1 MGRQSRAKRE
11 RREHGSGMVAAA
23 AKGCSLAGLLAM
35 VEAAAVSPT
44 ANHRVPSLTLIFDA
58 VLKRVRPGPALVEAA
73 MLPALVDAAH
83 KEQPAISSLED
94 MIPPDPRE
102 APVVRWGNEIHRLLP
117 STLEHPVTIFEFLNL
132 LAGTIDSVLVRDRG
146 YGLSDV
152 VELVLR
158 RVDRVAS
165 ALCPVWPAGERP
177 DLDDPATITD
187 AELQAAAG
195 LGTFNDLLDSC
206 SDPVRAR
213 AALEAHSRAA
223 KRLRCDLASPI
234 SSFGDVVAVKQGAG
248 GFLPL
253 PAALLME
260 ALPAAASSLADQ
272 AVRLDAEVANSWKQ
286 QAGQK
291 LGHLLAGS
299 GHPLEPLT
307 TPAGWRIYFA
317 AYEPTQVL
325 LVDLVT
331 TINKTHLGDAL
342 GHSSEELAAAA
353 STFPEGA
360 TVAALQV
367 IATPSFGYAIEL
379 EPGGALV
386 MELQDVVRIV
396 RDIAPEPA
404 DLWRYVV
411 DRQQGDIHLLAPNE
425 LDKWETWKSHDK
437 AFPGGPSTTGLFC
450 VMDSS
455 DVEWTAESD
464 KSDLERA
471 LLSLQLRPTRD
482 WPLVKVSGDEADIA
496 DIASQ
501 QRHDIY
507 LWDVPVAVSV
517 QRHGF
522 SRADADT
529 IFDLVSGLGFVLK
542 QVREPLQSALRGA
555 GATALRVEFRA
566 AALPDADP
574 IRAESLEPPVLVI
587 QCGSSLRDE
596 LIRDSAAVQSRLGQ
610 ILGEA
615 LVAGPDRLAFLDAWE
630 AAPPAVRFDAYTV
643 LPTRQTLPPPAQP
656 EAWNANKWMTRL
668 QQHLQATR
676 VEPGEYAG
684 ATAKRLDSETIHP
697 WLLARL
703 REQFQRYDRAHLLGF
718 ALSQLERLSSE
729 RWHTDRQVS
738 ALKGFPAYSTTK
750 AQQLRE
756 QKQRHL
762 VLARVVSFIVEEL
775 LACPSSGQD
784 QIDNAGWVDLT
795 SLAELC
801 VESGTRSEMAHKGL
815 QSYTITITDTHELR
829 CEVRD
834 GVRVDLQA
842 FGAAAAAASEPPPLP
857 MSEPGEDEPDTAQP
871 APASS
876 EGILGVLPALR
887 PVDDKFR
894 QEHGF
899 GIDTVVDLLV
909 VAQQWPLP
917 ESREHTTATVAQIA
931 QAAEEAVKHLVSAA
945 EYEAAIQWLA
955 LDAEQVATELTADAD
970 AGPVEHWELENRAE
984 RIVVRPFVRWGDE
997 VFILPWT
1004 AGAGLRILWNYLSEM
1019 RLPWPASM
1027 AGPETT
1033 KALQEVR
1040 QARNTQLE
1048 RDCKAALTQ
1057 PHVRVRGNIKQHKAR
1072 SVGIDHLSGEIDT
1085 LAVDERSDRM
1095 WVVEVKDPHFP
1106 YSTRLMDRQVQDFH
1120 KPGGY
1125 VDKLRSKVEDVARC
1139 GSAIAAKLAIEPADR
1154 EWQTRGVIV
1163 TRRVTPAAFAG
1174 CEDVLFRTI
1183 DDVGDIVN
1191 GGDVSRL
1198 RLSRLAQS

>member
-1 MGRQSRAKRE
+1 MGRKSRTKRE
-11 RREHGSGMVAAA
+11 RREHGSGIVGAA
-23 AKGCSLAGLLAM
+23 AKGRSQAGLLAL
-35 VEAAAVSPT
+35 VEAAAVSPMS
-44 ANHRVPSLTLIFDA
+44 NHRVPSLALIFDA
-58 VLKRVRPGPALVEAA
+58 VLKRVRPGSALVDPA
-73 MLPALVDAAH
+73 MLPVLLDAAH
-83 KEQPAISSLED
+83 QEQPAIANIED
-94 MIPPDPRE
+94 MTPPDARE
-102 APVVRWGNEIHRLLP
+102 AAVVRWGDEIYRLLP
-117 STLEHPVTIFEFLNL
+117 SSLDHPVAIIEFLDL
-132 LAGTIDSVLVRDRG
+132 LAGTIDSVLVPARG
-146 YGLSDV
+146 YGLFDV

-158 RVDRVAS
+158 RVDRVAATLS
-165 ALCPVWPAGERP
+165 PVWPAGERP

-195 LGTFNDLLDSC
+195 LGTFDGLLNSC
-206 SDPVRAR
+206 SDPARAR

-234 SSFGDVVAVKQGAG
+234 SSFGDVVAVKRGAG
-248 GFLPL
+248 AFLPL

-260 ALPAAASSLADQ
+260 ALLAAASSLADQ

-307 TPAGWRIYFA
+307 TPAGARIYFVK
-317 AYEPTQVL
+317 YEPTQVL

-331 TINKTHLGDAL
+331 TINNTHLGDAL
-342 GHSSEELAAAA
+342 GHSNEQLAAAA
-353 STFPEGA
+353 STFPEDA

-367 IATPSFGYAIEL
+367 IATTSFGYAIAL
-379 EPGGALV
+379 EPDGALV

-396 RDIAPEPA
+396 RGIAPEPA
-404 DLWRYVV
+404 DLWRYVI
-411 DRQQGDIHLLAPNE
+411 DRQQGDIHLSAPNE

-437 AFPGGPSTTGLFC
+437 AFPGGPSITDLFC

-471 LLSLQLRPTRD
+471 LLSLLLPPTRD
-482 WPLVKVSGDEADIA
+482 WPLVKVSGDEAEIG

-522 SRADADT
+522 SRPDADT

-542 QVREPLQSALRGA
+542 QVREPLQSALRA
-555 GATALRVEFRA
+555 AAATALRVEFRA
-566 AALPDADP
+566 AAGPDADP
-574 IRAESLEPPVLVI
+574 IRAEGFEPPVLVI

-610 ILGEA
+610 ILGDT
-615 LVAGPDRLAFLDAWE
+615 LVAGPDRSAFLDAWE
-630 AAPPAVRFDAYTV
+630 AAPPAVRFDVYTV
-643 LPTRQTLPPPAQP
+643 LPTRQTLPRPAQP
-656 EAWNANKWMTRL
+656 EAWNANKWMKRL
-668 QQHLQATR
+668 LRHLQATR

-684 ATAKRLDSETIHP
+684 EAAKRLDSETIHP

-703 REQFQRYDRAHLLGF
+703 RERFQRYDRAHLLEF

-738 ALKGFPAYSTTK
+738 ALKGFPSYSTTK
-750 AQQLRE
+750 AQQFRE
-756 QKQRHL
+756 EKQRHI
-762 VLARVVSFIVEEL
+762 VLARVVSLVIEEL
-775 LACPSSGQD
+775 LGYQSSGQD
-784 QIDNAGWVDLT
+784 QIDNAGWVDLI
-795 SLAELC
+795 SLTELC
-801 VESGTRSEMAHKGL
+801 VESGTRSEIAHRGL

-829 CEVRD
+829 YEAQD
-834 GVRVDLQA
+834 SMRVDLQA
-842 FGAAAAAASEPPPLP
+842 FGAAAAAVSEPPPLP
-857 MSEPGEDEPDTAQP
+857 MSEPGEGDPDTTQS

-899 GIDTVVDLLV
+899 GINAVVDLLV
-909 VAQQWPLP
+909 IAQQWPLS
-917 ESREHTTATVAQIA
+917 ESREHTTATISQIA
-931 QAAEEAVKHLVSAA
+931 QAAEEAVEHLVSTT
-945 EYEAAIQWLA
+945 EYEAAIRWLA
-955 LDAEQVATELTADAD
+955 LDSEQIATELEADAD
-970 AGPVEHWELENRAE
+970 AGPVEHWELESRAE

-1004 AGAGLRILWNYLSEM
+1004 AGGGLRILWNYLSES
-1019 RLPWPASM
+1019 RLPWPMSM
-1027 AGPETT
+1027 VGPETT
-1033 KALQEVR
+1033 KALQKVR

-1048 RDCKAALTQ
+1048 RDCRAALAQ
-1057 PHVRVRGNIKQHKAR
+1057 PHVRVRGNIKHHKAK
-1072 SVGIDHLSGEIDT
+1072 SVGIDHLSGEIDA

-1125 VDKLRSKVEDVARC
+1125 IDKLRSKVEDVARC
-1139 GSAIAAKLAIEPADR
+1139 ASAVAAKLAIEPADR

-1191 GGDVSRL
+1191 GDNESSL
-1198 RLSRLAQS
+1198 CLS

>member
-1 MGRQSRAKRE
+1 MGRKSRTKRE
-11 RREHGSGMVAAA
+11 RREHGSGMVGAA
-23 AKGCSLAGLLAM
+23 AKGRSLAGLVAL

-44 ANHRVPSLTLIFDA
+44 ANHRVPSLALIFDA
-58 VLKRVRPGPALVEAA
+58 ALKRVRPGSALVDAA

-94 MIPPDPRE
+94 MIPPDARE
-102 APVVRWGNEIHRLLP
+102 AAVVRWGDEIFRLLP
-117 STLEHPVTIFEFLNL
+117 SSLEHPVAVFEFLDV
-132 LAGTIDSVLVRDRG
+132 LAGAIDSVLVPARG
-146 YGLSDV
+146 YGLFDV

-158 RVDRVAS
+158 RIDDVAS
-165 ALCPVWPAGERP
+165 VLSPAWPAGERP
-177 DLDDPATITD
+177 NLDGPATITD

-195 LGTFNDLLDSC
+195 LGTFNDLLGSC

-213 AALEAHSRAA
+213 AALEAHSRVA
-223 KRLRCDLASPI
+223 KRLRFDLSSPV

-248 GFLPL
+248 AFLPL

-260 ALPAAASSLADQ
+260 ALPAVASSLADQ
-272 AVRLDAEVANSWKQ
+272 TARLDADVANSWRQ
-286 QAGQK
+286 QAGEK
-291 LGHLLAGS
+291 LGRLLVGS
-299 GHPLEPLT
+299 GHPLERLT
-307 TPAGWRIYFA
+307 TPTGRHLHFA
-317 AYEPTQVL
+317 AYEPNQVL

-331 TINKTHLGDAL
+331 TINSTQLGDAL
-342 GHSSEELAAAA
+342 EHSSEALAAAA
-353 STFPEGA
+353 ATFPEDA
-360 TVAALQV
+360 TVGALQV
-367 IATPSFGYAIEL
+367 IATPSFGYAIAM
-379 EPGGALV
+379 EPCGAVV
-386 MELQDVVRIV
+386 MALQDVLRIV
-396 RDIAPEPA
+396 GDVADEPA

-411 DRQQGDIHLLAPNE
+411 DQQPGDIHLWAPNE
-425 LDKWETWKSHDK
+425 LDKWETWKANDK
-437 AFPGGPSTTGLFC
+437 AFPGGPSISSLFC

-455 DVEWTAESD
+455 DVEWTAESG

-471 LLSLQLRPTRD
+471 LLALQLAPTRD
-482 WPLVKVSGDEADIA
+482 WPLVKISGDEAEIA
-496 DIASQ
+496 DFASQ
-501 QRHDIY
+501 QHHDIY
-507 LWDVPVAVSV
+507 LWDVPVAVSM
-517 QRHGF
+517 QPHGF
-522 SRADADT
+522 SRAEADT
-529 IFDLVSGLGFVLK
+529 IINLVSGLGFVLK
-542 QVREPLQSALRGA
+542 HVREPLQSALLAA

-566 AALPDADP
+566 AARPDADP
-574 IRAESLEPPVLVI
+574 IRAENFDPPVLVI

-596 LIRDSAAVQSRLGQ
+596 LMRDRAAVQSRLGQ

-615 LVAGPDRLAFLDAWE
+615 LVAGPDRSAFLDAWE
-630 AAPPAVRFDAYTV
+630 GAPPAVRFDAYTV
-643 LPTRQTLPPPAQP
+643 LQTRQVLPPAAQT
-656 EAWNANKWMTRL
+656 EAWNANQWTTRL
-668 QQHLQATR
+668 QQHLQATH
-676 VEPGEYAG
+676 VEPGGYAG
-684 ATAKRLDSETIHP
+684 EAAKRLDSETIHP

-703 REQFQRYDRAHLLGF
+703 REKFGRHDRAHLLEF

-738 ALKGFPAYSTTK
+738 ALTGFPAYSSTK

-756 QKQRHL
+756 QKQRL
-762 VLARVVSFIVEEL
+762 FVLARVVSFVVEEL
-775 LACPSSGQD
+775 LAYPSSGQD
-784 QIDNAGWVDLT
+784 QIDNSGWVDLI

-801 VESGTRSEMAHKGL
+801 VESGTRSETAHKGL
-815 QSYTITITDTHELR
+815 QSYTITIADTYELR
-829 CEVRD
+829 SEVHD
-834 GVRVDLQA
+834 DVRVDLQA
-842 FGAAAAAASEPPPLP
+842 FAAAAAAASEPPPLP
-857 MSEPGEDEPDTAQP
+857 MSEPSEGESDTAQP

-899 GIDTVVDLLV
+899 GINTVVDLLV

-917 ESREHTTATVAQIA
+917 EAREHTTATATEIT
-931 QAAEEAVKHLVSAA
+931 QAATEAVEHLVSAA

-955 LDAEQVATELTADAD
+955 LATEWDDPELEADAD
-970 AGPVEHWELENRAE
+970 AGPVEHWELESRAE
-984 RIVVRPFVRWGDE
+984 RIVVRPFVRWDDE

-1004 AGAGLRILWNYLSEM
+1004 AGAGLGILWNYLSDM

-1085 LAVDERSDRM
+1085 LAVDERSDRI

-1106 YSTRLMDRQVQDFH
+1106 YSPRLMDRQVQDFH

-1125 VDKLRSKVEDVARC
+1125 VDKLRSMVEDVARC
-1139 GSAIAAKLAIEPADR
+1139 GAAIATKLAVEPADR

-1191 GGDVSRL
+1191 GDNASRV
-1198 RLSRLAQS
+1198 RLF